1 MIKTF
6 DEFNNS
12 NTIEEGLLDKLK
24 ARKQILEVQGL
35 VADAYEKLIQDEP
48 KKFNSGKSV
57 MQAIKSFALD
67 TYKKVVTAEGALTFS
82 QWWEEF
88 AKAHEYMLDKTVFNT
103 K

>member
-12 NTIEEGLLDKLK
+12 STIEEGLLDKLK

-35 VADAYEKLIQDEP
+35 VADAYEKLVQDEP
-48 KKFNSGKSV
+48 KRFNSGKAV

>member
-6 DEFNNS
+6 EQFNQS
-12 NTIEEGLLDKLK
+12 NTIEEGLFDTLK
-24 ARKQILEVQGL
+24 ARKQIIEVQGI

-48 KKFNSGKSV
+48 KRFNSGKSV
-57 MQAIKSFALD
+57 MQAIKSFAQD
-67 TYKKVVTAEGALTFS
+67 TYKKTVTAENALTFS

-88 AKAHEYMLDKTVFNT
+88 AKAHEYMLDNTVFN

>member
-6 DEFNNS
+6 DEFNKP
-12 NTIEEGLLDKLK
+12 NTIEEGLFDKLK

-35 VADAYEKLIQDEP
+35 VADEYEKLIQDDP
-48 KKFNSGKSV
+48 KKFNSGESV
-57 MQAIKSFALD
+57 MNAIKEFAMA
-67 TYKKVVTAEGALTFS
+67 TYKKVVTVEGALTFS

-88 AKAHEYMLDKTVFNT
+88 AKAHEYMLDKTIFN

>member
-88 AKAHEYMLDKTVFNT
+88 EESQIRFLDRTIFNI

>member
-12 NTIEEGLLDKLK
+12 STIEEGLFDKLK
-24 ARKQILEVQGL
+24 ARKQILEVQGI

-57 MQAIKSFALD
+57 MRAVKSFAMD
-67 TYKKVVTAEGALTFS
+67 TYKKVVTAEGSLTFS

>member
-24 ARKQILEVQGL
+24 ARKQILEVQGI

-88 AKAHEYMLDKTVFNT
+88 AKAHEYMLDRTVFN
-103 K
+103 KQ

>member
-12 NTIEEGLLDKLK
+12 STIEEGLFDKLK
-24 ARKQILEVQGL
+24 ARKQILEVQGI

-48 KKFNSGKSV
+48 KRFNNGKAV

-88 AKAHEYMLDKTVFNT
+88 AKAHEYMLDRTVFN
-103 K
+103 KQ

>member
-12 NTIEEGLLDKLK
+12 ITIEEGLFDKLK
-24 ARKQILEVQGL
+24 ARKQIIEVQGL
-35 VADAYEKLIQDEP
+35 VADVYEKLIQDEP
-48 KKFNSGKSV
+48 KRFNSGKSV
-57 MQAIKSFALD
+57 MQAIKSFAMD

-88 AKAHEYMLDKTVFNT
+88 AKAHEYMLDRTVFN
-103 K
+103 KQ

>member
-12 NTIEEGLLDKLK
+12 STIEEGLFDKLK

-35 VADAYEKLIQDEP
+35 VADAYEKLVQDEP
-48 KKFNSGKSV
+48 KRFNSGKAV

-88 AKAHEYMLDKTVFNT
+88 AKANEYMLDKTVFNT

>member
-6 DEFNNS
+6 EEFNNS
-12 NTIEEGLLDKLK
+12 STIEEGLFDKLK

-35 VADAYEKLIQDEP
+35 VADAYEKLVQDEP
-48 KKFNSGKSV
+48 KRFNSGKAV

>member
-6 DEFNNS
+6 DEFNNTS
-12 NTIEEGLLDKLK
+12 TIEEGFFDTLK
-24 ARKQILEVQGL
+24 ARKQIIEVQSI

-48 KKFNSGKSV
+48 KRFNSGKSV
-57 MQAIKSFALD
+57 MKAIKSFAMN

-88 AKAHEYMLDKTVFNT
+88 AKANEYMLDRTIFNT

>member
-12 NTIEEGLLDKLK
+12 STIEEGLFDKLK

-48 KKFNSGKSV
+48 KRFNSGKSV
-57 MQAIKSFALD
+57 MQAIKSFAMD

-88 AKAHEYMLDKTVFNT
+88 AKANEYMLDRTIFNT

>member
-35 VADAYEKLIQDEP
+35 VADAYEKLVQDEP
-48 KKFNSGKSV
+48 KRFNSGKAV

>member
-12 NTIEEGLLDKLK
+12 NTIEEGFFDKLK
-24 ARKQILEVQGL
+24 ARKQIIEVQGI

-48 KKFNSGKSV
+48 KRFNNGQSV
-57 MQAIKSFALD
+57 MKAIKSFALD

-88 AKAHEYMLDKTVFNT
+88 AKAHEYMLDRTVFN
-103 K
+103 KQ

>member
-12 NTIEEGLLDKLK
+12 NTIEEGLFDKLK
-24 ARKQILEVQGL
+24 ARKHILEVQGI

-48 KKFNSGKSV
+48 KRFNNGKAV
-57 MQAIKSFALD
+57 LQAIKSFALD

>member
-6 DEFNNS
+6 DEFNNAS
-12 NTIEEGLLDKLK
+12 TIEEGLLDKLK
-24 ARKQILEVQGL
+24 ARKQIIEVQGL
-35 VADAYEKLIQDEP
+35 VADAYEKLIQDNP

-57 MQAIKSFALD
+57 MQAIKSFAMD
-67 TYKKVVTAEGALTFS
+67 TYKKVVTAEGVITFS

-88 AKAHEYMLDKTVFNT
+88 AKAHEYMLDRTVFN

>member
-6 DEFNNS
+6 EEFNNS
-12 NTIEEGLLDKLK
+12 STIEEGLFDKLK
-24 ARKQILEVQGL
+24 ARKQILEVQ
-35 VADAYEKLIQDEP
+35 VIFPYAYEKLIQDEP
-48 KKFNSGKSV
+48 KRFNSGKSV

>member
-6 DEFNNS
+6 DEFNNAS
-12 NTIEEGLLDKLK
+12 TIEEGLLDKLK
-24 ARKQILEVQGL
+24 ARKQIIEIQGL

-48 KKFNSGKSV
+48 KRFNSGKSV
-57 MQAIKSFALD
+57 MQAIKSFAMD

-88 AKAHEYMLDKTVFNT
+88 AKAHEYMLDRTVFN

>member
-12 NTIEEGLLDKLK
+12 STIEEGLFDKLK

-48 KKFNSGKSV
+48 KRFNSGKSV
-57 MQAIKSFALD
+57 MQAIKSFAMD

>member
-12 NTIEEGLLDKLK
+12 STIEEGLFDKLK
-24 ARKQILEVQGL
+24 ARKQILEVQGI
-35 VADAYEKLIQDEP
+35 VADAYEKLVQDEP
-48 KKFNSGKSV
+48 KRFNSGKAV

-88 AKAHEYMLDKTVFNT
+88 AKAHEYMLDKTIFNT

>member
-6 DEFNNS
+6 EQFNN
-12 NTIEEGLLDKLK
+12 TPVEEGLFDALK
-24 ARKQILEVQGL
+24 ARKQILEVQSQ
-35 VADAYEKLIQDEP
+35 VADAYEKLIQDNP

-57 MQAIKSFALD
+57 MQAIKSFAMD

-88 AKAHEYMLDKTVFNT
+88 AKAHEYMLDRTVFN
-103 K
+103 KQ

>member
-12 NTIEEGLLDKLK
+12 STIEEGLFDKLK

-48 KKFNSGKSV
+48 KRFNSGKSV

-88 AKAHEYMLDKTVFNT
+88 AKANEYMLDRTVFNT

>member
-24 ARKQILEVQGL
+24 ARKQILEVQGI
-35 VADAYEKLIQDEP
+35 VSDAYEKLIQDEP
-48 KKFNSGKSV
+48 KRFNSGKSV
-57 MQAIKSFALD
+57 MQAIRSFALD

>member
-1 MIKTF
+1 MIKIF

-12 NTIEEGLLDKLK
+12 STIEEGLFDKLK
-24 ARKQILEVQGL
+24 ARKQILEVQGI

-48 KKFNSGKSV
+48 KRFNSGKSV
-57 MQAIKSFALD
+57 MQAIKSFAMD

-88 AKAHEYMLDKTVFNT
+88 AKAHEYMLDKTVFN

>member
-6 DEFNNS
+6 EEFNNS

-24 ARKQILEVQGL
+24 ARKQILEVQGI
-35 VADAYEKLIQDEP
+35 VADEYEKLIQDEP
-48 KKFNSGKSV
+48 KRFNSGKSV

-88 AKAHEYMLDKTVFNT
+88 EESQIRFLDRTIFNI

>member
-24 ARKQILEVQGL
+24 ARKQILEVQGI
-35 VADAYEKLIQDEP
+35 VADAYEKLVQDEP
-48 KKFNSGKSV
+48 KRFNSGKAV

>member
-6 DEFNNS
+6 DEFNNAR
-12 NTIEEGLLDKLK
+12 TLEEGLLDKLK
-24 ARKQILEVQGL
+24 ARKQIIEVQSL

-57 MQAIKSFALD
+57 MQAIKSFAQD
-67 TYKKVVTAEGALTFS
+67 TYKKVVTTEGALTFQ

-88 AKAHEYMLDKTVFNT
+88 AKAHEYMLDRTVFN
-103 K
+103 KQ

>member
-35 VADAYEKLIQDEP
+35 VADAYEKLVQDEP
-48 KKFNSGKSV
+48 KRFNSGKAV

-88 AKAHEYMLDKTVFNT
+88 AKAHEYMLDKTIFNT

>member
-12 NTIEEGLLDKLK
+12 NTIEEGLFDKLK
-24 ARKQILEVQGL
+24 ARKQILEVQGI

-48 KKFNSGKSV
+48 KRFNSGKSV
-57 MQAIKSFALD
+57 MKAIKSFALD

-88 AKAHEYMLDKTVFNT
+88 AKANEYMLDRTVFN

>member
-12 NTIEEGLLDKLK
+12 NTIEEGLFDKLK
-24 ARKQILEVQGL
+24 ARKQILEVQGI

-48 KKFNSGKSV
+48 KRFNSGKSV
-57 MQAIKSFALD
+57 LQAIKPFAID

>member
-12 NTIEEGLLDKLK
+12 ITIEEGLFDKLK
-24 ARKQILEVQGL
+24 ARKQIIEVQGI

-88 AKAHEYMLDKTVFNT
+88 AKAHEYMLDRTVFN
-103 K
+103 KQ

>member
-6 DEFNNS
+6 EEFNNS
-12 NTIEEGLLDKLK
+12 STIEEGLFDKLK

-35 VADAYEKLIQDEP
+35 VADAYEKLVQDEP
-48 KKFNSGKSV
+48 KRFNSGKAV

-88 AKAHEYMLDKTVFNT
+88 AKAHEYMLDRTVFN

>member
-12 NTIEEGLLDKLK
+12 STIEEGLLDKLK

-48 KKFNSGKSV
+48 KRFNSGKSV

>member
-12 NTIEEGLLDKLK
+12 STIEEGLFDKLK
-24 ARKQILEVQGL
+24 ARKQIIEVQGI

-48 KKFNSGKSV
+48 KRFNNGKSV

-88 AKAHEYMLDKTVFNT
+88 EKAHEYMLDRTVFNT

>member
-12 NTIEEGLLDKLK
+12 STIEEGLFDKLK

-48 KKFNSGKSV
+48 KRFNSGKSV
-57 MQAIKSFALD
+57 MKAIKSFALD

>member
-12 NTIEEGLLDKLK
+12 STIEEGLFDKLK
-24 ARKQILEVQGL
+24 ARKQILEVQGI

-48 KKFNSGKSV
+48 KRFNSGKSV
-57 MQAIKSFALD
+57 MKAIKSFAMD

-88 AKAHEYMLDKTVFNT
+88 AKANEYMLDRTVFN
-103 K
+103 KQ